1 MDDVSERVQDAIA
14 KLERVADELTADEAA
29 GLLDETVLQVFWKD
43 WPRIGGWA
51 GALWRR
57 VNDDLAQTSSTDD
70 GAAED
75 IGGEAG

>member
-1 MDDVSERVQDAIA
+1 MDDVSERVLDALA

-29 GLLDETVLQVFWKD
+29 SMLDETAVQAFWRD
-43 WPRIGGWA
+43 WPRTGAWA

-57 VNDDLAQTSSTDD
+57 LNDDLAEPSAAD
-70 GAAED
+70 GD